1 MSTSLTNYSP
11 LDEFIPSLFSMI
23 AQERTD
29 ANALFFQGQTMSYEK
44 LENLSNR
51 LAHALLLQGVQPEMI
66 IGVYLPVGF
75 ERIIALLAILKLG
88 AGYLPIDTW
97 YPSARVNHLLSDSQ
111 AKFVLS
117 SAQIASQLPANST
130 RVILIDGF
138 QHSQSNYP
146 LPKITLYPDLLAYMI
161 YTSGST
167 GQPKGVLV
175 SHAGLVNMVKNQ
187 ITAFEIN
194 EKSRVLQFASNS
206 FDASISEIFT
216 TLLAGGTLYLA
227 DRDEINLD
235 EGLQGYLAGNQISVL
250 TLPPSILRLESLNPQ
265 ELPALKTIVSAGEAC
280 GKEIIEKWG
289 NTRLFINAYGPTETT
304 VCASLAICQPDQPIT
319 LGKALSGIDMWLLDE
334 QLAAVAPGKSGE
346 IYIGGK
352 GLARGYHHMPA
363 LTASVFIP
371 HPYSKEAGARLY
383 RTGDVARRME
393 NGEFY
398 FEGREDNLVKIRGH
412 RIELGEVEHA
422 LRNYP
427 LIEDAIAV
435 VEDDIHGNFRIIA
448 YIKLKNGATFQVSKV
463 RSELQDHLPYF
474 MVPWFYVL
482 LDQFPLTSSG
492 KIDRQALPAPNLVRP
507 HLNVEYTKPASDTE
521 ERILEIWQEILGVK
535 EIGVLDNF
543 FDLGGHSLIATQV
556 ISRIRTT
563 FDIELPI
570 TRLFL
575 VEPNIRNS
583 AEIVESILQEKS
595 LDDEFSD
602 LLDELAQLSEV
613 DIASL
618 FETAN

>member
-1 MSTSLTNYSP
+1 
-11 LDEFIPSLFSMI
+11 
-23 AQERTD
+23 
-29 ANALFFQGQTMSYEK
+29 MSYKK

-51 LAHALLLQGVQPEMI
+51 LAHALLLQGVQPEMV

-75 ERIIALLAILKLG
+75 ERIVALLAILKLG
-88 AGYLPIDTW
+88 AGYLPIDSW
-97 YPSARVNHLLSDSQ
+97 YPGTRVTYLLSDSQ

-117 SAQIASQLPANST
+117 SAQMASQLPPSSART
-130 RVILIDGF
+130 LLIDGF
-138 QHSQSNYP
+138 QDSQGEHP
-146 LPKITLYPDLLAYMI
+146 LPKVSLTPDLLAYLI

-175 SHAGLVNMVKNQ
+175 SHSGLVNMVKNQ
-187 ITAFEIN
+187 IAAFRIDET
-194 EKSRVLQFASNS
+194 SHVLQFASNS

-235 EGLQGYLAGNQISVL
+235 EGLQGYLAGNQISVV
-250 TLPPSILRLESLNPQ
+250 TLPPSILRLESLHPE
-265 ELPALKTIVSAGEAC
+265 ELPALKSIVSAGEAC
-280 GKEIIEKWG
+280 GKDIVEKWG
-289 NTRLFINAYGPTETT
+289 RGRLFINAYGPTETT

-319 LGKALSGIDMWLLDE
+319 LGKALDGMEMWLLDE
-334 QLAAVAPGKSGE
+334 HLAPVAPGKSGE

-352 GLARGYHHMPA
+352 GLARGYNHLPA
-363 LTASVFIP
+363 LTASAFVP
-371 HPYSKEAGARLY
+371 HPYSTEPGARLY
-383 RTGDVARRME
+383 RTGDIARQME

-448 YIKLKNGATFQVSKV
+448 YIKLKRGDTFQVSKI
-463 RSELQDHLPYF
+463 RSELQDYLPYF
-474 MVPWFYVL
+474 MIPWFFVL
-482 LDQFPLTSSG
+482 LDQFPLTPSG

-507 HLNVEYTKPASDTE
+507 HLNVEYVEPESDTE
-521 ERILEIWQEILGVK
+521 QRILEIWQEILGVA
-535 EIGVLDNF
+535 EIGMLDNF

-556 ISRIRTT
+556 ISRIRAE
-563 FDIELPI
+563 FNIELPI

-583 AEIVESILQEKS
+583 AEIVDAILHENAS
-595 LDDEFSD
+595 NDEFSD
-602 LLDELAQLSEV
+602 LLDELVQLSDE

-618 FETAN
+618 FESVN